1 MGNFEGKMK
10 WHYFLAFFWMWVV
23 AYSQFSSFTTATSDN
38 YFKSDD
44 PKMQHFMDEMLVRNP
59 GFKNAVS
66 TYGYICMILCI
77 LAVVAGV
84 GLLMFKK
91 FGPYCVLGMYFLNLI
106 NNAIF
111 VNQYQKVVNSFPS
124 AKEVGLAMT
133 SGISAG
139 ILFSMV
145 FIILNIWYFIKR
157 LHLYK

>member
-23 AYSQFSSFTTATSDN
+23 AYSQFSSFTTATSDD

-91 FGPYCVLGMYFLNLI
+91 FGPYCVLGMYFLICSSSKTISLPQLK
-106 NNAIF
+106 A
-111 VNQYQKVVNSFPS
+111 VTSKPPVSS
-124 AKEVGLAMT
+124 MT
-133 SGISAG
+133 
-139 ILFSMV
+139 
-145 FIILNIWYFIKR
+145 
-157 LHLYK
+157 